1 MSNKNAECRNI
12 EYLITKISYEL
23 VHDVSLKGN
32 EIDKLL
38 GILSRDGVYAL
49 WVYTIYKLK
58 DEKLAK
64 LVNKLCDIF
73 LLIQPS
79 RNLNEDSSQ
88 ESDYSIKALKE
99 LNKKIEEKF
108 SQIDE
113 EENEN
118 EKKKLMK
125 DLKKELEELKDK
137 TSEYLQN
144 ISDDIHKLLF
154 LKQILERT
162 LIYARYHAKASE
174 E

>member
-1 MSNKNAECRNI
+1 MSNENAECRNI
-12 EYLITKISYEL
+12 ECLITRISYEL
-23 VHDVSLKGN
+23 VDDVSLKEN

-49 WVYTIYKLK
+49 WVYTIYKLNN
-58 DEKLAK
+58 EKLAK

-73 LLIQPS
+73 SLIQPS
-79 RNLNEDSSQ
+79 GNLNEGSSQ
-88 ESDYSIKALKE
+88 EPDFSIE
-99 LNKKIEEKF
+99 KIKRLSENLEEKF
-108 SQIDE
+108 SQIDKE
-113 EENEN
+113 KNEI

-125 DLKKELEELKDK
+125 ALKKELKELEAK

-144 ISDDIHKLLF
+144 ISNDIHKLLF

>member
-1 MSNKNAECRNI
+1 MSNEYSKSRNI

-38 GILSRDGVYAL
+38 GILSREGVYAL
-49 WVYTIYKLK
+49 WVYTIYKLSN
-58 DEKLAK
+58 EKLAK

-73 LLIQPS
+73 SLIPPNE
-79 RNLNEDSSQ
+79 NLNEGSSQ
-88 ESDYSIKALKE
+88 ESNYSIEKIKRLSKNLK
-99 LNKKIEEKF
+99 EKF
-108 SQIDE
+108 SQFDKE
-113 EENEN
+113 KNEN
-118 EKKKLMK
+118 EKKELMK
-125 DLKKELEELKDK
+125 ALKKELKELEDT

>member
-1 MSNKNAECRNI
+1 MSNKIVERRNI
-12 EYLITKISYEL
+12 ECLITKISYEL
-23 VHDVSLKGN
+23 VHDVPLKGN

-38 GILSRDGVYAL
+38 GVLSRDGVYAL

-73 LLIQPS
+73 SLVQPN
-79 RNLNEDSSQ
+79 RNLNEGSSQ
-88 ESDYSIKALKE
+88 KSDFSIE
-99 LNKKIEEKF
+99 KIKRLSKNLEEKF
-108 SQIDE
+108 SQIDK

-154 LKQILERT
+154 LRQILERT
-162 LIYARYHAKASE
+162 LIYARYQAKASE